1 MDNIYMLVIRTENQT
16 KTIKISDELF
26 QKLYDSICILDEF
39 SQLTFLGNSYLK
51 AKEDFLDYDFSQ
63 SNVREIDIFSMFLN
77 DLEAIATN
85 INLWNAYLKRR
96 YHDDPDIFPQQSS
109 AKDRKSCFALK
120 DSAYYDKNVEYVVAK
135 CLRNMIVHSGKPY
148 SSIIYPDDGG
158 RMFIITKEVLFTEN
172 NTNAS
177 AKKIINASGKDYF
190 DVADVITK
198 AFGILEELN
207 QYIFGIILRKEW
219 IRFYSARLTTLEI
232 LGTDWQ
238 RACLAWLNPQYPPEH
253 LLGLNQKEFSKH
265 AFNSI
270 GSIAAQIHMNMN
282 LTDIME

>member
-1 MDNIYMLVIRTENQT
+1 MDNIFMLVIRTENQT

-51 AKEDFLDYDFSQ
+51 AKEDFLNYDFSQ
-63 SNVREIDIFSMFLN
+63 SNVREIDVFSMFLTA
-77 DLEAIATN
+77 LEAIATN
-85 INLWNAYLKRR
+85 INLWNSYLKRR

-120 DSAYYDKNVEYVVAK
+120 DSAYYDENVEYVVAK

-158 RMFIITKEVLFTEN
+158 RMFIITKEVLFTGN

-177 AKKIINASGKDYF
+177 AKRIINASGKDYF
-190 DVADVITK
+190 DVVDVITK

-207 QYIFGIILRKEW
+207 QYMFGIILRKEW
-219 IRFYSARLTTLEI
+219 LRFYSARLATLEI
-232 LGTDWQ
+232 LGADWQ

-253 LLGLNQKEFSKH
+253 LLGLNQSEFSKH